1 MEATSR
7 QKSVKQENI
16 NAPASFPQ
24 VRALYTLTTR
34 LGLPRQDFRNMGLT
48 RGVASEMIAKLVQQ
62 AEAQGIERAPKKET
76 TQSKREKLEKEFAHF
91 METETLPKVVA
102 MLKKALGIHS
112 IVKNDTNFVKDDGKR
127 YNFFGFGCGITY
139 IEYDK
144 RSKIA
149 KTIDEIEGKYRKT
162 FNNKAIMEIPAQVR
176 GQLHRMGSPIEAIL
190 YQDVEIQRVYYTG
203 VMDFMEKHNV
213 KGLRL
218 INRLD

>member
-1 MEATSR
+1 MATSAK
-7 QKSVKQENI
+7 QKSVRTENF

-34 LGLPRQDFRNMGLT
+34 LGLPRQDFRNMNLT
-48 RGVASEMIAKLVQQ
+48 RGVASAMIADLVKQ
-62 AEAQGIERAPKKET
+62 AEAQGIERSPKKET
-76 TQSKREKLEKEFAHF
+76 AQHKREKLEQEFATY
-91 METETLPKVVA
+91 METEALPKVLD

-112 IVKNDTNFVKDDGKR
+112 IVKNDTNFVADDGKR

-144 RSKIA
+144 RSKLA
-149 KTIDEIEGKYRKT
+149 KTIDEIEGKYRKV
-162 FNNKAIMEIPAQVR
+162 FNNKVIMQIPAKIR

-203 VMDFMEKHNV
+203 VMDFMEKHNI
-213 KGLRL
+213 KNLRL
-218 INRLD
+218 VNRLD